1 MNVTTSRTSVIEAIM
16 AVGNSAAPS
25 IVPSPVPTFGTPIE
39 NK

>member
-1 MNVTTSRTSVIEAIM
+1 MNVTTSCTSVIEAII
-16 AVGNSAAPS
+16 AVGNSAAPN